1 MIELV
6 DIYKSYGDVEVLRG
20 VDLCI
25 EPHRV
30 TCIVGPSGAGK
41 STLLQILGT
50 LDKADRGRVLYDG
63 EDVGALTDR
72 RLSRFRNSHIGFVF
86 QMHRLLPEFTLQE
99 NVALPA
105 MIGGTPRAQ
114 AMDRAADLLRTMGL
128 SDRLTHRPAQLSGGE
143 AQRGAVAR
151 ALVNSPMVVL
161 ADEPSGS
168 LDSHN
173 REELHRLFFELR
185 DTLGTTSVIV
195 THDES
200 LAADADVTVHIADGT
215 IMSQKRKEKKTTIST
230 HKIRN
235 NRQFIK

>member
-128 SDRLTHRPAQLSGGE
+128 SDRLNHRPAQLSGGE

-215 IMSQKRKEKKTTIST
+215 IMSQKRK
-230 HKIRN
+230 
-235 NRQFIK
+235 

>member
-151 ALVNSPMVVL
+151 ALVNRPMVVL

-215 IMSQKRKEKKTTIST
+215 IMSQKRK
-230 HKIRN
+230 
-235 NRQFIK
+235 

>member
-1 MIELV
+1 MIELA

-63 EDVGALTDR
+63 EDVGAFTDR

-105 MIGGTPRAQ
+105 MIGGTSRTL
-114 AMDRAADLLRTMGL
+114 AMDRAAGLLRTMGL
-128 SDRLTHRPAQLSGGE
+128 SDRLTHRPSQLSGGE

-200 LAADADVTVHIADGT
+200 LAADADVTVHIADGVIT
-215 IMSQKRKEKKTTIST
+215 SQKRKG
-230 HKIRN
+230 N
-235 NRQFIK
+235 NNINTQYP